1 MSRQAGP
8 DSEGIC
14 AFLSTTLVVKH
25 PRRAGG
31 WHWHTWADVLAS
43 PEAPV
48 CAPLAGIAMQPLN
61 SRQLTCVRPL
71 WNPIYPN
78 GRSAVLG
85 LFAKPTQGG
94 KAVIGGCWTRAAAG
108 TGAFRL
114 SNARRPR
121 AGMGLLGRPALYGV
135 SFGLE
140 HRAKRGIFSPN
151 ETKH

>member
-1 MSRQAGP
+1 M
-8 DSEGIC
+8 
-14 AFLSTTLVVKH
+14 
-25 PRRAGG
+25 
-31 WHWHTWADVLAS
+31 
-43 PEAPV
+43 
-48 CAPLAGIAMQPLN
+48 
-61 SRQLTCVRPL
+61 
-71 WNPIYPN
+71 
-78 GRSAVLG
+78 LG

-94 KAVIGGCWTRAAAG
+94 KVVIGGCSTRAAAG

-121 AGMGLLGRPALYGV
+121 AGMGLLGRRALHGV